1 MFYTGVSYAGAIVH
15 NGHLVVKVKDVDKI
29 GAIWYPMIMQ
39 TPFRLHDFILV
50 VVVILSMTIAILFPD
65 FGARFQ
71 ALPVYCLMINFFLSY
86 LSIDLADV
94 WKALQGHIR
103 EILTFTALKLAVLP
117 VVLYGVFYGVAPD
130 YALAALLLTGVSTGV
145 VSPMISN
152 MVKGNS
158 SLVLVVVVIT
168 SALAPFTLPALIK
181 IVIAKD
187 AAISFLAMFQMLA
200 MVIFVPIAI
209 VEMIRY
215 LLPRLVAPILK
226 IQFPVALLMFALIN
240 LGVFYRWAP
249 FFKEEPSVI
258 IMATVVVFVLA
269 AIYCAV
275 GIFFFRRGPLH
286 NHLAGAVM
294 LGNINN
300 VLVIV
305 FSSEFFGPVE
315 PLVAAMYMI
324 PFFVLVIP
332 LRYYRYRKT
341 RHVK

>member
-1 MFYTGVSYAGAIVH
+1 
-15 NGHLVVKVKDVDKI
+15 
-29 GAIWYPMIMQ
+29 MQ
-39 TPFRLHDFILV
+39 TPFRTNDILLV
-50 VVVILSMTIAILFPD
+50 IVVISSMSVAVIFPD

-71 ALPVYCLMINFFLSY
+71 GFPVYCLMINFFLSY

-94 WKALQGHIR
+94 WKALRGHSR
-103 EILTFTALKLAVLP
+103 EIAGFTVLKLAILP
-117 VVLYGVFYGVAPD
+117 VIIYYLFYFVAPD

-152 MVKGNS
+152 MVRGNS

-181 IVIAKD
+181 IVVARD
-187 AAISFLAMFQMLA
+187 AAISFPAMLKMLA
-200 MVIFVPIAI
+200 MVIFIPIII
-209 VEMIRY
+209 VEIIRY
-215 LLPRLVAPILK
+215 MIPRFVAPILK
-226 IQFPVALLMFALIN
+226 IQFPASLLMFALIN
-240 LGVFYRWAP
+240 LGVFYRYAP
-249 FFKEEPSVI
+249 FFRKEPMVI
-258 IMATVVVFVLA
+258 MMAAVVVFVLA
-269 AIYCAV
+269 AIYCVV
-275 GIFFFRRGPLH
+275 GIFFFRKGPLH

-305 FSSEFFGPVE
+305 FSSQFFGPVE

-332 LRYYRYRKT
+332 LRYYRHRKT
-341 RHVK
+341 RTA

>member
-1 MFYTGVSYAGAIVH
+1 
-15 NGHLVVKVKDVDKI
+15 
-29 GAIWYPMIMQ
+29 MQ
-39 TPFRLHDFILV
+39 IPFRRNDFLLV
-50 VVVILSMTIAILFPD
+50 VVVITSMAVAVVFPD

-71 ALPVYCLMINFFLSY
+71 ALPFYCLMVNFFLSY

-94 WKALQGHIR
+94 WKALKVNGR
-103 EILTFTALKLAVLP
+103 DVLGFTVLKLAILP
-117 VVLYGVFYGVAPD
+117 VIIYFIFCFIAPQ
-130 YALAALLLTGVSTGV
+130 YALAAMLLTGVSTGV

-168 SALAPFTLPALIK
+168 SILAPFTLPALIK
-181 IVIAKD
+181 IVLAQEVT
-187 AAISFLAMFQMLA
+187 ISFPAMLKMLA
-200 MVIFVPIAI
+200 TVIFIPII
-209 VEMIRY
+209 LVEMIRY
-215 LLPRLVAPILK
+215 LTPWLVAPILK
-226 IQFPVALLMFALIN
+226 IQFPVSLLMFAFIN
-240 LGVFYRWAP
+240 LGVFYRYAP
-249 FFKEEPSVI
+249 FFKKEPSVI
-258 IMATVVVFVLA
+258 IMATIIVFVLA

-275 GIFFFRRGPLH
+275 GIFFFRKGPLH

-332 LRYYRYRKT
+332 LRYYRYWKT
-341 RHVK
+341 RVM